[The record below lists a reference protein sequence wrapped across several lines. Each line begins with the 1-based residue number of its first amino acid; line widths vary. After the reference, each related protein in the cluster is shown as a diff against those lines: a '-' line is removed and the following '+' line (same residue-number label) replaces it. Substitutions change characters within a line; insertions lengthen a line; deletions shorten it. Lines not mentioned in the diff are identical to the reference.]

1 MKQLSIMKG
10 MLENFGLY
18 KAMKSDRIK
27 DLLIRHFR
35 DAIDFHTRHER
46 NKSAIMYTAG
56 EQAKLTT
63 KQY

>member
-1 MKQLSIMKG
+1 

-35 DAIDFHTRHER
+35 DAIGFHTRHER

>member
-1 MKQLSIMKG
+1 

-35 DAIDFHTRHER
+35 DAIGFHTRHE
-46 NKSAIMYTAG
+46 
-56 EQAKLTT
+56 T
-63 KQY
+63 KVLLCTQQENRPNLLQSSTKWLRGN